1 MDVSK
6 VAAQSNIA
14 ATRQSS
20 DPSKELQRLQQQ
32 KETLKDQL
40 TTLQKQRELGIQ
52 VNENLEEKIKK
63 QIEELDKQIAELQKQ
78 VNVQGPKGQDNQQQ
92 PAGHYDVLEKTAKA
106 EKINPAGIYRLEQGE
121 HGEPKLVYD
130 KPQTQKVQ
138 DAQQSLKLKT
148 EDEATKTDRQQL
160 EKQKQQLTTELAQ
173 AAGDE
178 NQTAQLQKGLAMIE
192 AQLSLG

>member
-6 VAAQSNIA
+6 VAAQNNIA

-20 DPSKELQRLQQQ
+20 DPSKELQRLQKQR
-32 KETLKDQL
+32 ESLKDQL
-40 TTLQKQRELGIQ
+40 TTLQKQREQGMK

-63 QIEELDKQIAELQKQ
+63 QIEDLDKQIAELQKQ
-78 VNVQGPKGQDNQQQ
+78 VNAQGPKRQDDQQQ

-106 EKINPAGIYRLEQGE
+106 EQRNPAGIYRLEQGDD
-121 HGEPKLVYD
+121 GKPKLVYD
-130 KPQTQKVQ
+130 KPQPEKEQEVQQTLKVKM
-138 DAQQSLKLKT
+138 A
-148 EDEATKTDRQQL
+148 DETTKTDRRQL
-160 EKQKQQLTTELAQ
+160 EKQKQQLTAELAQ

-178 NQTAQLQKGLAMIE
+178 NQTAQLQKGLATIE